1 MQFLFLKES
10 FSVKIISKSANSIR
24 TLERV
29 RTKCLILTIAM
40 HGIGLQVSTLLNHK
54 KHSINPANPVIII
67 WMDHSYAI
75 L

>member
-1 MQFLFLKES
+1 MWLFVCSLQGIGFNKSLKYVILVLER
-10 FSVKIISKSANSIR
+10 IISKSANSIR

-54 KHSINPANPVIII
+54 NTALTQR
-67 WMDHSYAI
+67 I

>member
-1 MQFLFLKES
+1 MEFLFLKES

-24 TLERV
+24 TMERV

-40 HGIGLQVSTLLNHK
+40 HGMTSSVYFAQPQ